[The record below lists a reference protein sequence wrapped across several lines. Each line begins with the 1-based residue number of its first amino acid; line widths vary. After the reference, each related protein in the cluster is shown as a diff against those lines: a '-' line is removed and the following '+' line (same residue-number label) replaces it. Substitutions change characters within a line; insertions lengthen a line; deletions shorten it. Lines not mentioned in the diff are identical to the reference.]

1 MFIDFYVAI
10 ILFFIYLSIWVF
22 LLRKRNLTRES
33 TIAIM
38 VVLFIVITLW
48 LPGVSL
54 SFDRLIIED
63 GVFVDD
69 VELIHSETFKS
80 LVTRHVKVYRVNF
93 EYGGYDEG
101 YIIDE
106 ISRPLGILY
115 RSSWYTG
122 WFREAPLLQDY
133 NKPFVAYSKRIG
145 DEWFIYIEPKKREI
159 KYIIIGDFEQKKY
172 SLQEAK
178 DGGNEYIIIESND
191 DYEVLRIEDKWQRT
205 PGIIA
210 FDKQGEL
217 VGGKIW
223 DVPWYDD

>member
-1 MFIDFYVAI
+1 MFIDLYLVAI
-10 ILFFIYLSIWVF
+10 VLVIYMGIFAIF
-22 LLRKRNLTRES
+22 LRNKKVAKVS

-38 VVLFIVITLW
+38 VVLFILITLW

-54 SFDRLIIED
+54 TLDRLIVED

-80 LVTRHVKVYRVNF
+80 FVTRHVKVYRVNF
-93 EYGGYDEG
+93 QYGGYDEG

-133 NKPFVAYSKRIG
+133 NKPFVAYSKKIG

-159 KYIIIGDFEQKKY
+159 KHFIIGDFEQKKY

-210 FDKQGEL
+210 FDKEGEL
-217 VGGKIW
+217 LGGKIW